1 MWDLAVRE
9 DDYQAAT
16 SMVQRMK
23 EKAPLSMRVLLTFA
37 SGDTAKRAAIVEQ
50 ARVSDSR
57 QSQIGGRYVATFLE
71 EFAAAESLFRL
82 DLAER
87 RRAPIRVNAQIFL
100 AWLEVARGRWGA
112 ARTAFSDAET
122 MPEGQS
128 TLNQRAI
135 AASLPFLNTPRAD
148 LEAIR
153 AELATSNPDASTTD
167 PGASLSVRLQPH
179 LRLYLLGLLSSRLG
193 DFLSAATFVSEMER
207 TSVPA
212 EARDV
217 VRGMAATVRA
227 DVATQGGAPAG
238 TLDITPGSIPLELVS
253 VPLFANVREF
263 TLEHARFVRVIQLA
277 ANGDFTSAL
286 QAMETGFQ
294 GSPGEFVFLAPL
306 HEQRARIQEQ
316 LGDRQKAIEHYRRFI
331 QLWGDADRAVQ
342 PRVEAARAAIARL
355 ERSGN

>member
-100 AWLEVARGRWGA
+100 AWLEVARGRWSA
-112 ARTAFSDAET
+112 ARKAFAEAEA
-122 MPEGQS
+122 MPEGVS
-128 TLNQRAI
+128 TLYQRAI
-135 AASLPFLNTPRAD
+135 SASLPFLNTPRAD

-153 AELATSNPDASTTD
+153 AELAGTNPGAESSD
-167 PGASLSVRLQPH
+167 PGAPLSVRL
-179 LRLYLLGLLSSRLG
+179 
-193 DFLSAATFVSEMER
+193 
-207 TSVPA
+207 
-212 EARDV
+212 
-217 VRGMAATVRA
+217 
-227 DVATQGGAPAG
+227 
-238 TLDITPGSIPLELVS
+238 
-253 VPLFANVREF
+253 
-263 TLEHARFVRVIQLA
+263 
-277 ANGDFTSAL
+277 
-286 QAMETGFQ
+286 
-294 GSPGEFVFLAPL
+294 
-306 HEQRARIQEQ
+306 
-316 LGDRQKAIEHYRRFI
+316 
-331 QLWGDADRAVQ
+331 
-342 PRVEAARAAIARL
+342 
-355 ERSGN
+355 